1 MLHKNLRH
9 QVEEKLLTSYE
20 SMYRI
25 AYTYVKNA
33 DDALDIVQDSAYKA
47 IKNAKSIKQEEYIET
62 WIYKIVINCAIDF
75 LKHSKKEMATES
87 LEELHHIGT
96 TDHYMDFDTIRA
108 LDILNEKERAVVV
121 LRFFE
126 EKKLG
131 EIAAVLGMNG
141 NTVKSTLY
149 RSLQKL
155 KIELEKGEMPYEG
168 YCGNQ

>member
-25 AYTYVKNA
+25 AFTYVKNA

-47 IKNAKSIKQEEYIET
+47 IKNAKSVKQEEYIET
-62 WIYKIVINCAIDF
+62 WIYRIVMNCAVDF
-75 LKHSKKEMATES
+75 LKRNRKEMATES
-87 LEELHHIGT
+87 LEELHHMET
-96 TDHYMDFDTIRA
+96 TDKYMDFDTIRA
-108 LDILNEKERAVVV
+108 LDVLNEKERAVII

-126 EKKLG
+126 EKKLD

-141 NTVKSTLY
+141 NTVKSILY

-155 KIELEKGEMPYEG
+155 KAELEKGDMSYEG
-168 YCGNQ
+168 LC

>member
-25 AYTYVKNA
+25 AFTYVKNA

-47 IKNAKSIKQEEYIET
+47 IKNAKSVKQEEYIET
-62 WIYKIVINCAIDF
+62 WIYRIVMNCAVDF
-75 LKHSKKEMATES
+75 LKRNRKEMATER
-87 LEELHHIGT
+87 LEELHHMET
-96 TDHYMDFDTIRA
+96 TDKYMDFDTIRA
-108 LDILNEKERAVVV
+108 LDVLNEKERAVII

-126 EKKLG
+126 EKKLD

-141 NTVKSTLY
+141 NTVKSILY

-155 KIELEKGEMPYEG
+155 KMELEKGDMSYEG
-168 YCGNQ
+168 LC

>member
-25 AYTYVKNA
+25 AFTYVKNA

-47 IKNAKSIKQEEYIET
+47 IKNAKSVKQEEYIET
-62 WIYKIVINCAIDF
+62 WIYRIVMNCAVDF
-75 LKHSKKEMATES
+75 LKRNRKEMATER
-87 LEELHHIGT
+87 LEELHHMET
-96 TDHYMDFDTIRA
+96 TDKYMDFDTIRA
-108 LDILNEKERAVVV
+108 LDVLNEKERAVII

-126 EKKLG
+126 EKKLD

-141 NTVKSTLY
+141 NTVKSILY

-155 KIELEKGEMPYEG
+155 KTELEKGDMSYEG
-168 YCGNQ
+168 LC

>member
-25 AYTYVKNA
+25 AFTYVKNA

-47 IKNAKSIKQEEYIET
+47 IKNAKSVKQEEYIET
-62 WIYKIVINCAIDF
+62 WIYRIVMNCAVDF
-75 LKHSKKEMATES
+75 LKRNRKEMATER
-87 LEELHHIGT
+87 LEELHHMET
-96 TDHYMDFDTIRA
+96 TDKYMDFDTIRA
-108 LDILNEKERAVVV
+108 LDILNEKERAVII

-126 EKKLG
+126 EKKLD

-141 NTVKSTLY
+141 NTVKSILY

-155 KIELEKGEMPYEG
+155 KTELEKGDMSYEG
-168 YCGNQ
+168 LC

>member
-25 AYTYVKNA
+25 AFTYVKNA

-47 IKNAKSIKQEEYIET
+47 IKNAKSVKQEEYIET
-62 WIYKIVINCAIDF
+62 WIYRIVMNYAVDF
-75 LKHSKKEMATES
+75 LKRNRKEMATES
-87 LEELHHIGT
+87 LEELHHMET
-96 TDHYMDFDTIRA
+96 TDKYMDFDTIRA
-108 LDILNEKERAVVV
+108 LDVLNEKERAVII

-126 EKKLG
+126 EKKLD

-141 NTVKSTLY
+141 NTVKSILY

-155 KIELEKGEMPYEG
+155 KAELEKGDMSYEG
-168 YCGNQ
+168 LC

>member
-25 AYTYVKNA
+25 AFTYVKNA

-47 IKNAKSIKQEEYIET
+47 IKNAKSVKQEEYIET
-62 WIYKIVINCAIDF
+62 WIYRIVMNCAVDF
-75 LKHSKKEMATES
+75 LKRNRKEMATES
-87 LEELHHIGT
+87 LEELHHMET
-96 TDHYMDFDTIRA
+96 TDKYMDFDTIRA
-108 LDILNEKERAVVV
+108 LDVLNEKERAVII

-126 EKKLG
+126 EKKLD

-141 NTVKSTLY
+141 NTVKSILY

-155 KIELEKGEMPYEG
+155 KTELEKGDMSYEG
-168 YCGNQ
+168 LC

>member
-47 IKNAKSIKQEEYIET
+47 IKNVKSIKQEEYIET

-75 LKHSKKEMATES
+75 LKRNKREMATES
-87 LEELHHIGT
+87 IEELHHIGT

-108 LDILNEKERAVVV
+108 LDVLNE
-121 LRFFE
+121 
-126 EKKLG
+126 
-131 EIAAVLGMNG
+131 
-141 NTVKSTLY
+141 
-149 RSLQKL
+149 
-155 KIELEKGEMPYEG
+155 
-168 YCGNQ
+168 

>member
-25 AYTYVKNA
+25 AFTYVKNA

-47 IKNAKSIKQEEYIET
+47 IKNAKSVKQEEYIET
-62 WIYKIVINCAIDF
+62 WIYRIVMNCAVDF
-75 LKHSKKEMATES
+75 LKRNRKEMATER
-87 LEELHHIGT
+87 LEELHHMET
-96 TDHYMDFDTIRA
+96 TDKYMDFDTIRA
-108 LDILNEKERAVVV
+108 LDILNEKERAVII

-126 EKKLG
+126 EKKLD

-141 NTVKSTLY
+141 NTVKSILY

-155 KIELEKGEMPYEG
+155 KMELEKGDMSYEEL
-168 YCGNQ
+168 C

>member
-25 AYTYVKNA
+25 AFTYVKNA

-47 IKNAKSIKQEEYIET
+47 IKNAKSVKQEEYIET
-62 WIYKIVINCAIDF
+62 WIYRIVMNCAVDF
-75 LKHSKKEMATES
+75 LKRNRKEMATER
-87 LEELHHIGT
+87 LEELHHMET
-96 TDHYMDFDTIRA
+96 TDKYMDFDTIRA
-108 LDILNEKERAVVV
+108 LDVLNEKERAVII

-126 EKKLG
+126 EKKLD

-141 NTVKSTLY
+141 NTVKSILY

-155 KIELEKGEMPYEG
+155 KMELEKGDMSYEEL
-168 YCGNQ
+168 C

>member
-25 AYTYVKNA
+25 AFTYVKNA

-47 IKNAKSIKQEEYIET
+47 IKNAKSVKQEEYIET
-62 WIYKIVINCAIDF
+62 WIYRIVMNCAVDF
-75 LKHSKKEMATES
+75 LKRNRKEMATES
-87 LEELHHIGT
+87 LEELHHMET
-96 TDHYMDFDTIRA
+96 TDKYMDFDIIRA
-108 LDILNEKERAVVV
+108 LDVLNEKERAVII

-126 EKKLG
+126 EKKLD

-141 NTVKSTLY
+141 NTVKSILY

-155 KIELEKGEMPYEG
+155 KAELEKGDMSYEG
-168 YCGNQ
+168 LC

>member
-25 AYTYVKNA
+25 AFTYVKNA

-47 IKNAKSIKQEEYIET
+47 IKNAKSVKQEEYIET
-62 WIYKIVINCAIDF
+62 WIYRIVMNCAVDF
-75 LKHSKKEMATES
+75 LKRNRKEMATES
-87 LEELHHIGT
+87 LEELHHMET
-96 TDHYMDFDTIRA
+96 TDKYMDFDTIRA
-108 LDILNEKERAVVV
+108 LDVLNEKERAVII

-126 EKKLG
+126 EKKLD

-141 NTVKSTLY
+141 NTVKSILY

-155 KIELEKGEMPYEG
+155 KMELEKGDMSYEEL
-168 YCGNQ
+168 C

>member
-25 AYTYVKNA
+25 AFTYVKNA

-47 IKNAKSIKQEEYIET
+47 IKNAKSVKQEEYIET
-62 WIYKIVINCAIDF
+62 WIYRIVMNCAVDF
-75 LKHSKKEMATES
+75 LKRNRKEMATER
-87 LEELHHIGT
+87 LEELHHMET
-96 TDHYMDFDTIRA
+96 TDKYMDFDTIRA
-108 LDILNEKERAVVV
+108 LDILNEKERAVII

-126 EKKLG
+126 EKKLD

-141 NTVKSTLY
+141 NTVKSILY

-155 KIELEKGEMPYEG
+155 KAELEKGDMSYEG
-168 YCGNQ
+168 LC

>member
-25 AYTYVKNA
+25 AFTYVKNA

-47 IKNAKSIKQEEYIET
+47 IKNAKSVKQEEYIET
-62 WIYKIVINCAIDF
+62 WIYRIVMNCAVDF
-75 LKHSKKEMATES
+75 LKRNRKEMATEN
-87 LEELHHIGT
+87 LEELHHMET
-96 TDHYMDFDTIRA
+96 TDKYMDFDTIRA
-108 LDILNEKERAVVV
+108 LDVLNEKERAVII

-126 EKKLG
+126 EKKLD

-141 NTVKSTLY
+141 NTVKSILY

-155 KIELEKGEMPYEG
+155 KTELEKGDMSYEG
-168 YCGNQ
+168 LC

>member
-1 MLHKNLRH
+1 MLHKNPRH

-25 AYTYVKNA
+25 AFTYVKNA

-47 IKNAKSIKQEEYIET
+47 IKNAKSVKQEEYIET
-62 WIYKIVINCAIDF
+62 WIYRIVMNCAVDF
-75 LKHSKKEMATES
+75 LKRNRKEMATES
-87 LEELHHIGT
+87 LEELHHMET
-96 TDHYMDFDTIRA
+96 TDKYMDFDTIRA
-108 LDILNEKERAVVV
+108 LDVLNEKERAVII

-126 EKKLG
+126 EKKLD

-141 NTVKSTLY
+141 NTVKSILY

-155 KIELEKGEMPYEG
+155 KAELEKGDMSYEG
-168 YCGNQ
+168 LC